1 MTIAR
6 TMLIGG
12 LVAAGALL
20 GIVAPGILRML
31 VAIAWGIV
39 VFVAVQTVLA
49 GVLAFVGPAA
59 LFPPGKSWTRA
70 PTRVK
75 SRPPPSDPRRPRL
88 IARPF
93 PPDAGSHRIGGASGA
108 DRRGLPD
115 GSGHRVRAPV
125 SAARSGSSHQ
135 HSGCG
140 RRRGLRRARRPSRG
154 PSTAAHVTA
163 YVVSGV
169 GFLGA
174 GAIMKDGTSV
184 SGLTTAATLW
194 GTAAAG
200 ACAGAGMITEAMV
213 AAVGVIGANTTLRAT
228 ARRYRRDASPERAGS
243 GEQGSA

>member
-1 MTIAR
+1 MLDLTALVELLSRIGAAFLMGAAIGFERQYRRRAAGLR
-6 TMLIGG
+6 TNT
-12 LVAAGALL
+12 LVAVGA
-20 GIVAPGILRML
+20 A
-31 VAIAWGIV
+31 
-39 VFVAVQTVLA
+39 VFVAL
-49 GVLAFVGPAA
+49 G
-59 LFPPGKSWTRA
+59 
-70 PTRVK
+70 
-75 SRPPPSDPRRPRL
+75 DRL
-88 IARPF
+88 
-93 PPDAGSHRIGGASGA
+93 G
-108 DRRGLPD
+108 
-115 GSGHRVRAPV
+115 
-125 SAARSGSSHQ
+125 
-135 HSGCG
+135 
-140 RRRGLRRARRPSRG
+140 G

>member
-1 MTIAR
+1 MLDLTALVELLAR
-6 TMLIGG
+6 IGAAFLMG
-12 LVAAGALL
+12 AAIGFERQYRRRAAGLRTNTLVAVGA
-20 GIVAPGILRML
+20 A
-31 VAIAWGIV
+31 
-39 VFVAVQTVLA
+39 VFVAL
-49 GVLAFVGPAA
+49 G
-59 LFPPGKSWTRA
+59 
-70 PTRVK
+70 
-75 SRPPPSDPRRPRL
+75 DRL
-88 IARPF
+88 
-93 PPDAGSHRIGGASGA
+93 G
-108 DRRGLPD
+108 
-115 GSGHRVRAPV
+115 
-125 SAARSGSSHQ
+125 
-135 HSGCG
+135 
-140 RRRGLRRARRPSRG
+140 G